1 MQRIAAEPSSFPS
14 RATTILPM
22 PSITFAVCVE
32 PGHRLEYKAAAL
44 FLTLRRNFGAMAK
57 AQVWAYSPRPE
68 VHVAPWIREVMD
80 HFEVRH
86 VTEPLNARWP
96 DYPLANKPLA
106 LAHAE
111 EHCGTDFV
119 VFLDSD
125 ILAWREPV
133 DFLLPDGVDISLVPD
148 GTKTTASAGPGDRF
162 EEYWMRM
169 YDLVGATARPFV
181 TTTLTNE
188 RLRGTWNSGVV
199 PLRRSAGIARHWRDT
214 MVEMLEHDFAP
225 REASYLRENNL
236 LSALAAA
243 YYDRYREL
251 SVAYN
256 YPVQN
261 WDRMTEKG
269 IAPEEAVLWH
279 YQPFFDRAFRR
290 FAQRIDRARTLR
302 ERLALTERMV
312 EDLRRNYRKR
322 ISTDEPLL
330 RSLRRRLRLGPRLR
344 NLLGRSKVSDAQAWD

>member
-1 MQRIAAEPSSFPS
+1 
-14 RATTILPM
+14 M

-44 FLTLRRNFGAMAK
+44 FLTMRRNLGGMAS
-57 AQVWAYSPRPE
+57 APVWAYSPRPD

-86 VTEPLNARWP
+86 ITEPLNARWP
-96 DYPLANKPLA
+96 GYPLANKPLV

-111 EHCGTDFV
+111 EHCGTEYV

-133 DFLLPDGVDISLVPD
+133 DFLLPEGVDLALVPD
-148 GTKTTASAGPGDRF
+148 STKTTASAGPGDAF
-162 EEYWMRM
+162 EDYWMQL

-199 PLRRSAGIARHWRDT
+199 PLRTSAGIAKHWRDA
-214 MVEMLEHDFAP
+214 MVAMLEHDFAP
-225 REASYLRENNL
+225 PAAAYLRENNL
-236 LSALAAA
+236 LSALAAT

-251 SVAYN
+251 SFAYN

-261 WDRMTEKG
+261 WDVMTAKG
-269 IAPEEAVLWH
+269 IPPEDAVLWH

-290 FAQRIDRARTLR
+290 FAARIDAASSLHA
-302 ERLALTERMV
+302 RLALLERFV
-312 EDLRRNYRKR
+312 DDLRRNYRKR
-322 ISTDEPLL
+322 ISNDEPFFK
-330 RSLRRRLRLGPRLR
+330 SLRRRLRLGPRIRKLMG
-344 NLLGRSKVSDAQAWD
+344 LAKPSDARAWD

>member
-1 MQRIAAEPSSFPS
+1 MF
-14 RATTILPM
+14 
-22 PSITFAVCVE
+22 SITFVVCVE
-32 PGHRLEYKAAAL
+32 PGHRLEYKAATL
-44 FLTLRRNFGAMAK
+44 FLTLRRNFGSMAN
-57 AQVWAYSPRPE
+57 APVWAYSPRPGIA
-68 VHVAPWIREVMD
+68 VAPWIRDVMD

-86 VTEPLNARWP
+86 IAEPLNHRWP

-199 PLRRSAGIARHWRDT
+199 PLRRSAGIAQHWRNA

-236 LSALAAA
+236 LSALAAT
-243 YYDRYREL
+243 YYGRYREL

-261 WDRMTEKG
+261 WDVMTAKG
-269 IAPEEAVLWH
+269 LAPEDAVLWH
-279 YQPFFDRAFRR
+279 YQPFFDRAFRK
-290 FAQRIDRARTLR
+290 FAERIDRARTLNA
-302 ERLALTERMV
+302 RLEYTEAMV
-312 EDLRRNYRKR
+312 EDLRRHYRER
-322 ISTDEPLL
+322 ISTDEPFM

-344 NLLGRSKVSDAQAWD
+344 KLLGRSKASDAQAWD

>member
-1 MQRIAAEPSSFPS
+1 MA
-14 RATTILPM
+14 
-22 PSITFAVCVE
+22 SITFAVCVE

-44 FLTLRRNFGAMAK
+44 FLTLRRNLGSMAK
-57 AQVWAYSPRPE
+57 AAVWAYSPRPGIA
-68 VHVAPWIREVMD
+68 VAPWIREVME

-86 VTEPLNARWP
+86 ITEPLNARWP

-111 EHCGTDFV
+111 EHCGTEFV

-133 DFLLPDGVDISLVPD
+133 DFLLPDGVDLALVPD

-181 TTTLTNE
+181 TTTLSNE

-199 PLRRSAGIARHWRDT
+199 PLRRSAGIAGHWRDT
-214 MVEMLEHDFAP
+214 MVEMLERDFAP

-243 YYDRYREL
+243 YYERYREL

-269 IAPEEAVLWH
+269 IAPEDAVLWH
-279 YQPFFDRAFRR
+279 YQPFFDRAFRK
-290 FAQRIDRARTLR
+290 FAERIDRARTLR
-302 ERLALTERMV
+302 ERLARTEELV
-312 EDLRRNYRKR
+312 EDLRSNYRRR
-322 ISTDEPLL
+322 IGTDEPVI

-344 NLLGRSKVSDAQAWD
+344 KLLGRSKASDAQAWD

>member
-1 MQRIAAEPSSFPS
+1 
-14 RATTILPM
+14 M

-44 FLTLRRNFGAMAK
+44 FLTMRRNMGSMAR
-57 AQVWAYSPRPE
+57 AAVWAYSPRPD

-86 VTEPLNARWP
+86 ITEPLNARWP
-96 DYPLANKPLA
+96 DYPLANKPMA

-111 EHCGTDFV
+111 EHCETEYV

-125 ILAWREPV
+125 ILAWREPIE
-133 DFLLPDGVDISLVPD
+133 FLLPEGVDLSLVPD

-181 TTTLTNE
+181 TTILTGE
-188 RLRGTWNSGVV
+188 RVRGTWNSGVV
-199 PLRRSAGIARHWRDT
+199 PLRRSAGIARHWRET
-214 MVEMLEHDFAP
+214 MIEMLEHDFAP
-225 REASYLRENNL
+225 PAASYLRENNL
-236 LSALAAA
+236 LSALTAR

-261 WDRMTEKG
+261 WDRMTAKG
-269 IAPEEAVLWH
+269 IAPEDAVLWH
-279 YQPFFDRAFRR
+279 FQPFLDRAFRR
-290 FAQRIDRARTLR
+290 FAAKIDAATSLR
-302 ERLALTERMV
+302 ERLTLIERHV
-312 EDLRRNYRKR
+312 EDLRRNYRRR
-322 ISTDEPLL
+322 ISTDEPFLA
-330 RSLRRRLRLGPRLR
+330 SLRRRLKVGPRIR
-344 NLLGRSKVSDAQAWD
+344 KLLGRSKPTDATAWD

>member
-1 MQRIAAEPSSFPS
+1 V
-14 RATTILPM
+14 

-32 PGHRLEYKAAAL
+32 PGRVRLEYKAAAL
-44 FLTLRRNFGAMAK
+44 FHTMRRNLGSMTN
-57 AQVWAYSPRPE
+57 AQIWAYSPRPGIE
-68 VHVAPWIREVMD
+68 VAPWIREVME
-80 HFEVRH
+80 HFEVKH
-86 VTEPLNARWP
+86 ITEPLNARWP

-111 EHCGTDFV
+111 EHCGTDYV

-125 ILAWREPV
+125 ILGWREPSE
-133 DFLLPDGVDISLVPD
+133 FLLPDGVDIALVPD
-148 GTKTTASAGPGDRF
+148 GTKTTGSAGPGDRF

-188 RLRGTWNSGVV
+188 YVRGTWNSGVV
-199 PLRRSAGIARHWRDT
+199 PLRTRARIARHWRDT
-214 MVEMLEHDFAP
+214 MIEMLEHDFAP

-261 WDRMTEKG
+261 WDKMTAKG
-269 IAPEEAVLWH
+269 VAPEDAVLWH
-279 YQPFFDRAFRR
+279 YQPFFDRAFRK
-290 FAQRIDRARTLR
+290 FAVKIDAAQTLR
-302 ERLALTERMV
+302 ERLALIERMV
-312 EDLRRNYRKR
+312 DDLRRNYRKR

-330 RSLRRRLRLGPRLR
+330 RSLRRRLRLGPRVR
-344 NLLGRSKVSDAQAWD
+344 KLLGRSKATDEQSFD